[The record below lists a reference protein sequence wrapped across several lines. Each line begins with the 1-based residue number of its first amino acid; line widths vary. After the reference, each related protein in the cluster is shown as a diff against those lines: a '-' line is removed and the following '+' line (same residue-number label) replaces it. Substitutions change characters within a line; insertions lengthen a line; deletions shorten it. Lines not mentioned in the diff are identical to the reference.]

1 MLVVCRFDL
10 RVFSR
15 MSNGV
20 LFACGSVCFSLVSS
34 ADRVR
39 RLPRSLLVDFG
50 CHPGGVA
57 VVVLEGRGHLHANL
71 AGERS
76 KPPQKKSEKKGRDV
90 WGMRGHGF
98 RA

>member
-1 MLVVCRFDL
+1 
-10 RVFSR
+10 

-20 LFACGSVCFSLVSS
+20 LFACESVCFSLVSS

-39 RLPRSLLVDFG
+39 QLLRSLLVDFG

-57 VVVLEGRGHLHANL
+57 VVILEGRGHLHANL

-76 KPPQKKSEKKGRDV
+76 KPHKKKERKQKEQK
-90 WGMRGHGF
+90 RGEMCGECAAICLGL
-98 RA
+98 RRC